1 MKTDLHIIDLPNI
14 LCYNFHIIRKGAVYI
29 KRVKKFL
36 KSAGVFI
43 KAFPHFV
50 VFELLAKLFL
60 VSIGAPIMAYIL
72 KYTMKAS
79 GVTYLSDE
87 NLLIYLK
94 HPATI
99 SAFIVLIFC
108 VAFFTFVELSALAV
122 CFACH
127 SRRQKITVGGMFRA
141 GLKSFTKA
149 FRWTGIPRFL
159 AFMLFMPIV
168 QFTFASG
175 QFLAPLMPI
184 VRTVFKSVN
193 NTAGIVAYILIQ
205 VLFIILIVDKSY
217 SLHYLVLTENKFSD
231 CIKKSKEIMHK
242 NKFRMAVSLL
252 FWSISMLAVSAVV
265 TFGMAFIIV
274 FIVKGF
280 SEPVKAFRMA
290 LKVLKYA
297 GQIFGILSSFLSV
310 PAIMCWITQH
320 FFDDVEETETIIIPD
335 FTNHKMKNSTR
346 IIITAVMI
354 VSAGLLNIT
363 YIKALYKGNI
373 NLNMG
378 IITKTQITAHRG
390 YSAVAPE
397 NTLPAFEE
405 AVEIGADY
413 IELDVQ
419 LTADGQ
425 LVVFHDKTIER
436 TTDGTGELSQMT
448 YRELQKFSAG
458 KWFSDDGE
466 FDDVKIS
473 LLSEVLECIGNDILL
488 NIEIK
493 NHGDVR
499 KTAEKTV
506 EVIEEYGIERS
517 CYVTSFSYT
526 ALKTVK
532 KINPKIKTALIA
544 NVATSTSFSQL
555 RYIDAVSLN
564 YIFVNSSIVNMA
576 HQNGKRVFVWTVDR
590 KSDIQHMIAMG
601 VDNIITN
608 RPDRAS
614 EIITSNSISDTF
626 LTILEKIFGS

>member
-1 MKTDLHIIDLPNI
+1 MK
-14 LCYNFHIIRKGAVYI
+14 NF
-29 KRVKKFL
+29 FS
-36 KSAGVFI
+36 SASTFVR
-43 KAFPHFV
+43 AFPHFV
-50 VFELLAKLFL
+50 VFELLARLFL
-60 VSIGAPIMAYIL
+60 IAIGAPVMAYLL

-94 HPATI
+94 TPVTI
-99 SAFIVLIFC
+99 ITFIVLIFC
-108 VAFFTFVELSALAV
+108 VAFFTFVELSALVA
-122 CFACH
+122 CFASH
-127 SRRQKITVGGMFRA
+127 SRRQKITIGGMFTA
-141 GLKSFTKA
+141 GLKAFTKA
-149 FRWTGIPRFL
+149 FRWTGIPRFIV
-159 AFMLFMPIV
+159 FMLFMPIV

-184 VRTVFKSVN
+184 VRTIFKSVN
-193 NTAGIVAYILIQ
+193 NTSAIIVYILIQ
-205 VLFIILIVDKSY
+205 VLFVILIVDRSY
-217 SLHYLVLTENKFSD
+217 SLHYLVLTENKFKD
-231 CIKKSKEIMHK
+231 CTRKSKEIIYG
-242 NKFRMAVSLL
+242 NKFRMAISLFL
-252 FWSISMLAVSAVV
+252 WSICMLAVSALV
-265 TFGMAFIIV
+265 TFGLAFMIV

-280 SEPVKAFRMA
+280 SEPTNAFRTA

-310 PAIMCWITQH
+310 PAVMCWITQR
-320 FFDDVEETETIIIPD
+320 FFDDNKDTEKIIIPD
-335 FTNHKMKNSTR
+335 YNENKTKTSTR
-346 IIITAVMI
+346 IIIIAIMI
-354 VSAGLLNIT
+354 ISAGLLNMT

-390 YSAVAPE
+390 YSAIAPE
-397 NTLPAFEE
+397 NTISAFEE
-405 AVEIGADY
+405 AVKIGADY

-419 LTADGQ
+419 LTADEQ
-425 LVVFHDKTIER
+425 LVVFHDKTIDR
-436 TTDGTGELSQMT
+436 TTDGTGELSNMT
-448 YRELQKFSAG
+448 YEELQEFSAG
-458 KWFSDDGE
+458 KWFSKDGE
-466 FDDVKIS
+466 FDEQKIS
-473 LLSEVLECIGNDILL
+473 LLADVLEDVGNDILL

-493 NHGDVR
+493 NHGDVK
-499 KTAEKTV
+499 KTAEKTA

-526 ALKTVK
+526 ALKAIK
-532 KINPKIKTALIA
+532 KINPKIKTGLIA
-544 NVATSTSFSQL
+544 NIATSTSFSQL
-555 RYIDAVSLN
+555 EHIDAVSLN

-614 EIITSNSISDTF
+614 EIITSNSISVTF

>member
-1 MKTDLHIIDLPNI
+1 MK
-14 LCYNFHIIRKGAVYI
+14 KGAVYI
-29 KRVKKFL
+29 KKVKKFL
-36 KSAGVFI
+36 KSASVFVSS
-43 KAFPHFV
+43 FPHFV

-60 VSIGAPIMAYIL
+60 VSIGAPVMAYIL
-72 KYTMKAS
+72 KYTMKIS

-87 NLLIYLK
+87 NLLIYLQ

-99 SAFIVLIFC
+99 SAFIVLIFA
-108 VAFFTFVELSALAV
+108 VAFFTFVELSALVA

-127 SRRQKITVGGMFRA
+127 SRRQKITVGGIFRA
-141 GLKSFTKA
+141 GLGAFKKA

-159 AFMLFMPIV
+159 IFMLFMPIV

-184 VRTVFKSVN
+184 VRTVFKSVS

-205 VLFIILIVDKSY
+205 ILFIILIVDKSY

-231 CIKKSKEIMHK
+231 CIKKSRKIMHE
-242 NKFRMAVSLL
+242 NKFRMALSLL
-252 FWSISMLAVSAVV
+252 FWSVAMLAASALV
-265 TFGMAFIIV
+265 TFGMAFLIV

-280 SEPVKAFRMA
+280 SEPAHAFRTA

-320 FFDDVEETETIIIPD
+320 FFDDVEETENIIIPD
-335 FTNHKMKNSTR
+335 FRNHNMKRSTR
-346 IIITAVMI
+346 IIITGVLI
-354 VSAGLLNIT
+354 VSAGLLNMT
-363 YIKALYKGNI
+363 YIKAIYAGNL

-378 IITKTQITAHRG
+378 ILTRTQITAHRG

-405 AVEIGADY
+405 AVEVGADY

-436 TTDGTGELSQMT
+436 TTDGTGELSEMT
-448 YRELQKFSAG
+448 YSELQKLSAG
-458 KWFSDDGE
+458 KWFSSDGR

-473 LLSEVLECIGNDILL
+473 LLSEVLEAVGDDILL

-493 NHGDVR
+493 NHGDVK
-499 KTAEKTV
+499 KTAEMTAAA
-506 EVIEEYGIERS
+506 IEEYGIERT

-526 ALKTVK
+526 ALKTIK
-532 KINPKIKTALIA
+532 KINPKIKTGLIA
-544 NVATSTSFSQL
+544 NIATSTSFSQL

-608 RPDRAS
+608 RPDRAY
-614 EIITSNSISDTF
+614 EIVTSDSISDTI
-626 LTILEKIFGS
+626 LTILENIFGS

>member
-1 MKTDLHIIDLPNI
+1 M
-14 LCYNFHIIRKGAVYI
+14 CYNFYIIRKGAVFI
-29 KRVKKFL
+29 KKVKEFF

-43 KAFPHFV
+43 RAFPHCV
-50 VFELLAKLFL
+50 IFELLAKLFL
-60 VSIGAPIMAYIL
+60 LAIGAPVMAYLL

-94 HPATI
+94 NPTTI
-99 SAFIVLIFC
+99 FAFILLVFC
-108 VAFFTFVELSALAV
+108 VAFFTFVELSALVA
-122 CFACH
+122 CFASH
-127 SRRQKITVGGMFRA
+127 SRHQKITIGGMFTA
-141 GLKSFTKA
+141 GLKAFTKA

-159 AFMLFMPIV
+159 VFMLFMPIV

-184 VRTVFKSVN
+184 VRTIFKSVN
-193 NTAGIVAYILIQ
+193 NTSAVIVYVLIQ
-205 VLFIILIVDKSY
+205 VLFVMMIVNRSY
-217 SLHYLVLTENKFSD
+217 SLHYLVLTENKFKD
-231 CIKKSKEIMHK
+231 CTKKSKEIIYG
-242 NKFRMAVSLL
+242 NKFRMTISLL
-252 FWSISMLAVSAVV
+252 TWSICMLAVSAFV
-265 TFGMAFIIV
+265 TFGLAFIIV
-274 FIVKGF
+274 FIIKGF
-280 SEPVKAFRMA
+280 SEPAHAFHTA

-297 GQIFGILSSFLSV
+297 RQIFGILSSFLSV
-310 PAIMCWITQH
+310 PAVMCWITQR
-320 FFDDVEETETIIIPD
+320 FFVDTKDNEEIIIPD
-335 FTNHKMKNSTR
+335 YSIHKLKTSTR
-346 IIITAVMI
+346 IIIIAVMI

-397 NTLPAFEE
+397 NTLSAFEE
-405 AVEIGADY
+405 AVKIGADY

-425 LVVFHDKTIER
+425 LVVFHDKTIDR
-436 TTDGTGELSQMT
+436 TTDGKGEVSKMT
-448 YRELQKFSAG
+448 YDELQKFSAG
-458 KWFSDDGE
+458 KWFSNDGK
-466 FDDVKIS
+466 FDDQKIS
-473 LLSEVLECIGNDILL
+473 LLSDVLKDVGNNILL

-493 NHGDVR
+493 NHGDVK

-517 CYVTSFSYT
+517 CYITSFSYT
-526 ALKTVK
+526 ALKAVK
-532 KINPKIKTALIA
+532 KINPKIKTGLIA

-555 RYIDAVSLN
+555 EYIDAVSLN
-564 YIFVNSSIVNMA
+564 YIFINSSIVNMA

-590 KSDIQHMIAMG
+590 KSDIQHMVAMG

>member
-1 MKTDLHIIDLPNI
+1 M
-14 LCYNFHIIRKGAVYI
+14 
-29 KRVKKFL
+29 
-36 KSAGVFI
+36 
-43 KAFPHFV
+43 

-72 KYTMKAS
+72 KYTMRAS
-79 GVTYLSDE
+79 GVSYLSDE
-87 NLLIYLK
+87 NLLIYLQ

-127 SRRQKITVGGMFRA
+127 SRRQKITVGGMFTA
-141 GLKSFTKA
+141 GLKAFRKA
-149 FRWTGIPRFL
+149 FRGTGIPRFL
-159 AFMLFMPIV
+159 IFMLFMPIV

-184 VRTVFKSVN
+184 VRTVFKSVS

-205 VLFIILIVDKSY
+205 ILFIILIVDKSY
-217 SLHYLVLTENKFSD
+217 SLHYLVLTENKFGE
-231 CIKKSKEIMHK
+231 CIKKSKQIMYK
-242 NKFRMAVSLL
+242 NKFRMALSLL
-252 FWSISMLAVSAVV
+252 FWSVSMLAFSALV

-274 FIVKGF
+274 FIIKGF
-280 SEPVKAFRMA
+280 SEPVRAFRTA

-310 PAIMCWITQH
+310 PAVMCWITQH
-320 FFDDVEETETIIIPD
+320 FFYDIEETEKIIIPD
-335 FTNHKMKNSTR
+335 FRNNNMRASTR
-346 IIITAVMI
+346 IVITAVMI
-354 VSAGLLNIT
+354 VSAGLLNRT
-363 YIKALYKGNI
+363 YIKAIYTGNL

-390 YSAVAPE
+390 YSTVAPE

-419 LTADGQ
+419 LTADEQ

-436 TTDGTGELSQMT
+436 TTDGTGELSTMT
-448 YRELQKFSAG
+448 YDELQKLSAG
-458 KWFSDDGE
+458 KWFSSDGR

-473 LLSEVLECIGNDILL
+473 LLSEVLETVGDDILL

-493 NHGDVR
+493 NHGDVK

-506 EVIEEYGIERS
+506 EVIEEYGIERT
-517 CYVTSFSYT
+517 CYITSFSYT

-532 KINPKIKTALIA
+532 KINPKIKTGLIA

-590 KSDIQHMIAMG
+590 KSDIQHMVAMG

-614 EIITSNSISDTF
+614 DIITSDSLGDTV
-626 LTILEKIFGS
+626 LTILENIFGS

>member
-1 MKTDLHIIDLPNI
+1 M
-14 LCYNFHIIRKGAVYI
+14 
-29 KRVKKFL
+29 KKFL
-36 KSAGVFI
+36 NSASVFI
-43 KAFPHFV
+43 RAFPHFV
-50 VFELLAKLFL
+50 IFELLARLFL
-60 VSIGAPIMAYIL
+60 LAIGAPVMAYLL

-94 HPATI
+94 TPTTI
-99 SAFIVLIFC
+99 FVFIVLIFC
-108 VAFFTFVELSALAV
+108 VAFFTFVELSALVA
-122 CFACH
+122 CFASH
-127 SRRQKITVGGMFRA
+127 SRHKKITIGGMFTA
-141 GLKSFTKA
+141 GLKAFTKA
-149 FRWTGIPRFL
+149 FRWAGIPRFL
-159 AFMLFMPIV
+159 VFMLFMPIV

-184 VRTVFKSVN
+184 VRTIFKSVS
-193 NTAGIVAYILIQ
+193 NTSAIIVYILIQ
-205 VLFIILIVDKSY
+205 VLFVILIVDRSY
-217 SLHYLVLTENKFSD
+217 SLHYLVLTENKFKD
-231 CIKKSKEIMHK
+231 CTKKSRDIIYG
-242 NKFRMAVSLL
+242 NKFKMAISLFL
-252 FWSISMLAVSAVV
+252 WSICMLAVSALI
-265 TFGMAFIIV
+265 TFGLAFIIV
-274 FIVKGF
+274 YILKGF
-280 SEPVKAFRMA
+280 SAPEQAFRTA

-310 PAIMCWITQH
+310 PAVMCWITER
-320 FFDDVEETETIIIPD
+320 FFDDTDGTEEIIIPD
-335 FTNHKMKNSTR
+335 YSGNRMKKSTR
-346 IIITAVMI
+346 VIIIAVMLA
-354 VSAGLLNIT
+354 SAGLLNMT
-363 YIKALYKGNI
+363 YLKAIYTGNI

-378 IITKTQITAHRG
+378 ILTKTQITAHRG

-397 NTLPAFEE
+397 NTLSAFEE
-405 AVEIGADY
+405 AVKIGADY

-419 LTADGQ
+419 LTADEQ

-436 TTDGTGELSQMT
+436 TTDGEGELSKMT
-448 YRELQKFSAG
+448 YEELQQYSAG
-458 KWFSDDGE
+458 KWFSKDGGE
-466 FDDVKIS
+466 FDEQKIS
-473 LLSEVLECIGNDILL
+473 LLSEVLEDVGDDILL

-493 NHGDVR
+493 NHGDVK

-517 CYVTSFSYT
+517 CYITSFSYT

-532 KINPKIKTALIA
+532 KINPKIKTGLIA

-555 RYIDAVSLN
+555 PYIDAVSLN
-564 YIFVNSSIVNMA
+564 YIFINSSIVNMA

-590 KSDIQHMIAMG
+590 KSDIQHMVAMG

>member
-1 MKTDLHIIDLPNI
+1 
-14 LCYNFHIIRKGAVYI
+14 
-29 KRVKKFL
+29 
-36 KSAGVFI
+36 
-43 KAFPHFV
+43 
-50 VFELLAKLFL
+50 
-60 VSIGAPIMAYIL
+60 MAYIL
-72 KYTMKAS
+72 KYTMKVS

-94 HPATI
+94 NPATI

-108 VAFFTFVELSALAV
+108 VAFFTFVELSALTV

-127 SRRQKITVGGMFRA
+127 SRRQKITVGGMFVA
-141 GLKSFTKA
+141 GLKAFTRA
-149 FRWTGIPRFL
+149 FRWTGIPLFL
-159 AFMLFMPIV
+159 VFMLFMPIV

-184 VRTVFKSVN
+184 VRTVFKSVS

-205 VLFIILIVDKSY
+205 VLFIMLIVDKSY
-217 SLHYLVLTENKFSD
+217 SLNYLVLTENKFSD

-252 FWSISMLAVSAVV
+252 FWSISMLAFSAVV

-280 SEPVKAFRMA
+280 SEPVKAFRTA

-320 FFDDVEETETIIIPD
+320 FFDDVEKTEKIIIPD

-346 IIITAVMI
+346 IIINAVMI

-363 YIKALYKGNI
+363 YIKAIYTGNL

-378 IITKTQITAHRG
+378 ILTKTQITAHRG
-390 YSAVAPE
+390 YSAIAPE

-436 TTDGTGELSQMT
+436 TTDGTGELSKMT
-448 YRELQKFSAG
+448 YDELQKLSAG
-458 KWFSDDGE
+458 KWFSDDGK

-473 LLSEVLECIGNDILL
+473 LLSEVLECVGDDILL

-493 NHGDVR
+493 NHGDVK
-499 KTAEKTV
+499 KTAEITAGI
-506 EVIEEYGIERS
+506 IEEYGIERS

-526 ALKTVK
+526 ALKTIK
-532 KINPKIKTALIA
+532 KINPKIKTGLIA

-555 RYIDAVSLN
+555 QYIDAVSLN

-608 RPDRAS
+608 RPDIAYD
-614 EIITSNSISDTF
+614 IITSGSLSDTI
-626 LTILEKIFGS
+626 LTILENIFGS

>member
-1 MKTDLHIIDLPNI
+1 M
-14 LCYNFHIIRKGAVYI
+14 
-29 KRVKKFL
+29 
-36 KSAGVFI
+36 
-43 KAFPHFV
+43 

-87 NLLIYLK
+87 NLLIYLQ

-127 SRRQKITVGGMFRA
+127 SRRQKITVGGMFTA
-141 GLKSFTKA
+141 GLKAFKKA
-149 FRWTGIPRFL
+149 FRGTGIPRFL
-159 AFMLFMPIV
+159 IFMLFMPIV

-184 VRTVFKSVN
+184 VRTIFKSVS

-205 VLFIILIVDKSY
+205 ILFIILIVDKSY
-217 SLHYLVLTENKFSD
+217 SLHYLVLTENKFGE
-231 CIKKSKEIMHK
+231 CIKKSKQIMYK
-242 NKFRMAVSLL
+242 NKFRMALSLL
-252 FWSISMLAVSAVV
+252 FWSVSMLAFSAVV

-280 SEPVKAFRMA
+280 SEPVRAFRTA

-310 PAIMCWITQH
+310 PAVMCWITQH
-320 FFDDVEETETIIIPD
+320 FFYDIEESEKIIIQD
-335 FTNHKMKNSTR
+335 FRNNNMRTSTR
-346 IIITAVMI
+346 IVITAVLI

-363 YIKALYKGNI
+363 YIKAIYTG
-373 NLNMG
+373 NLNLNTG
-378 IITKTQITAHRG
+378 ILTKTQITAHRG
-390 YSAVAPE
+390 YSTVAPE

-419 LTADGQ
+419 LTADDQ

-436 TTDGTGELSQMT
+436 TTDGTGELSTMT
-448 YRELQKFSAG
+448 YDELQKLSAG
-458 KWFSDDGE
+458 KWFSNDGR

-473 LLSEVLECIGNDILL
+473 LLSEVLETVGDDILL

-506 EVIEEYGIERS
+506 EVIEEYNIERS
-517 CYVTSFSYT
+517 CYITSFSYT

-532 KINPKIKTALIA
+532 KINPKIKTGIIA

-590 KSDIQHMIAMG
+590 KSDIQHMVAMG

-608 RPDRAS
+608 RPDRAYD
-614 EIITSNSISDTF
+614 IITSNSLGDTV
-626 LTILEKIFGS
+626 LKILENIFGS

>member
-1 MKTDLHIIDLPNI
+1 M
-14 LCYNFHIIRKGAVYI
+14 FIR
-29 KRVKKFL
+29 
-36 KSAGVFI
+36 S
-43 KAFPHFV
+43 FPQFV
-50 VFELLAKLFL
+50 LFELLAKLFL
-60 VSIGAPIMAYIL
+60 LSIGAPVMAYIL
-72 KYTMKAS
+72 KYTMKVS

-87 NLLIYLK
+87 NLLIYLQ

-99 SAFIVLIFC
+99 SAFIVLIFA
-108 VAFFTFVELSALAV
+108 VAFFTFVELSALVA

-127 SRRQKITVGGMFRA
+127 SRHQKITVGGMFRV
-141 GLKSFTKA
+141 GLGAFGKA
-149 FRWTGIPRFL
+149 FRWTGIPLFL
-159 AFMLFMPIV
+159 LFMLFMPIV

-184 VRTVFKSVN
+184 VRTVFNSVG

-231 CIKKSKEIMHK
+231 CIKKSRKIMHE
-242 NKFRMAVSLL
+242 NKFRMALSLL
-252 FWSISMLAVSAVV
+252 FWSIAMLAGSAVI
-265 TFGMAFIIV
+265 TFGMAFLIV

-280 SEPVKAFRMA
+280 SEPSHAFLTA

-320 FFDDVEETETIIIPD
+320 FFDDIEETENIIIPD
-335 FTNHKMKNSTR
+335 FSEHKIRNSTR
-346 IIITAVMI
+346 IIITGALVI
-354 VSAGLLNIT
+354 SAGLLNVT
-363 YIKALYKGNI
+363 YIKAIYTGNL

-378 IITKTQITAHRG
+378 ILTRTQITAHRG

-405 AVEIGADY
+405 AVAIGADY

-419 LTADGQ
+419 LTADGK

-436 TTDGTGELSQMT
+436 TTDGEGELSEMT
-448 YRELQKFSAG
+448 YAELLKLSAG
-458 KWFSDDGE
+458 KWFSDDGR

-473 LLSEVLECIGNDILL
+473 LLSEVLEAVGDDILL

-493 NHGDVR
+493 NHGDVK
-499 KTAEKTV
+499 KTAEMTAA
-506 EVIEEYGIERS
+506 VIEEYGIERT

-526 ALKTVK
+526 ALKTIK
-532 KINPKIKTALIA
+532 KINPKIKTGLIA

-564 YIFVNSSIVNMA
+564 YIFVNSSIVNIA

-608 RPDRAS
+608 RPDRAY
-614 EIITSNSISDTF
+614 EIVTSDSISDTF
-626 LTILEKIFGS
+626 LTILENIFGS